1 MLIHLWDPVSL
12 RPASQLTW
20 TAVGPWLQP
29 AVSIREGNSWEPA
42 SLLPAAV
49 NHSHPSSCCFPP
61 CMLTIR
67 SKCEKKVAF
76 ATFGAGKGI
85 TVQIQLEQYTF
96 HKVYVPK
103 LCSC

>member
-1 MLIHLWDPVSL
+1 M
-12 RPASQLTW
+12 
-20 TAVGPWLQP
+20 
-29 AVSIREGNSWEPA
+29 
-42 SLLPAAV
+42 
-49 NHSHPSSCCFPP
+49 
-61 CMLTIR
+61 
-67 SKCEKKVAF
+67 KKKVAF